1 MYAEVLV
8 EIKAK
13 AVDKTF
19 TYKIPNGINLEVGV
33 RVLVPFGKRN
43 LEGFVLNVF
52 DEGKFDYELKEI
64 ISVIDDKPVINSEM
78 LRLGQYISKKTL
90 SPLITA
96 YQTMLPRA
104 LKAKNGF
111 NVNKKYISYLII
123 DKDGSDLKT
132 DKQKE
137 VYNFVKEGGK
147 VLKKEANEIS
157 SYTVKSLIEK
167 GYLKEVSEEVY
178 RLNDSVHTERLE
190 YEPNDSQMNALNK
203 VDFSTFKPYLLHGV
217 TGSGKTLVYIKMIEK
232 VLETGKEAIL
242 LVPEISLTPQ
252 MVDIFKKQFGKVVAI
267 LHSSLS
273 NGEKYDEWRKI
284 ENGDAKVVVGARS
297 AIFAPFTN
305 LGIIIIDEEHSST
318 YKQDNLP
325 KYSAI
330 DVAIWRAKNYNIPV
344 ILGSATPSIE
354 SYTRAFTGT
363 YELIEMPVRVNN
375 NLPKVSLINM
385 KDEFK
390 KGNRVFSFD
399 FINKMNDRL
408 ENGEQVIVLLNRRGF
423 STVMTC
429 KECGYTHKCPNC
441 DIPLTYHKTSNSMKC
456 HYCDYQTS
464 KLLSCP
470 ECHSKNINSLGMGT
484 EKLEVLINESF
495 PLANVVRMDVD
506 TTRNKGAHER
516 IINDFKAGKY
526 NVLLGTQMISKGLDF
541 PNVTLVAVIH
551 GDSSLNIPDFRS
563 AERTFELLNQVAG
576 RAGRGDKKGEV
587 IIQGFN
593 MDHYSIVCASQHDYN
608 TFYKEEMK
616 IRKILKYPPY
626 YNLCSIRVSG
636 KNYDI
641 VFSEAEKISAYLR
654 KEIEGNII
662 LGPSV
667 ANIPKINNI
676 YYVGIIIKFKKTS
689 EIITALNFVNDKYK
703 TNSKVMVEVDL
714 NPIKL

>member
-13 AVDKTF
+13 ALDKTF
-19 TYKIPNGINLEVGV
+19 TYKIPGGINLEVGM
-33 RVLVPFGKRN
+33 RVLVPFGKRK
-43 LEGFVLNVF
+43 LEGFVLKINNSG
-52 DEGKFDYELKEI
+52 DFDYEIKEI

-78 LRLGQYISKKTL
+78 LKLGEYISKKTL
-90 SPLITA
+90 SPLICA

-111 NVNKKYISYLII
+111 NVNKKYVSYLVIN
-123 DKDGSDLKT
+123 KDGLDLKT

-147 VLKKEANEIS
+147 VLKKEAALIS
-157 SYTVKSLIEK
+157 PYTVKSLLDK
-167 GYLKEVSEEVY
+167 GYFKEINEEVY
-178 RLNDSVHTERLE
+178 RLDDNADLE
-190 YEPNDSQMNALNK
+190 KLDYELTDSQKEVLDR
-203 VDFSTFKPYLLHGV
+203 VSFSSFKPYLLHGV
-217 TGSGKTLVYIKMIEK
+217 TGSGKTLVYIKMIEE
-232 VLETGKEAIL
+232 VLTNGKEAIL

-252 MVDIFKKQFGKVVAI
+252 MVDIFRKHFGSVVAI
-267 LHSSLS
+267 LHSGLS

-305 LGIIIIDEEHSST
+305 LGIIIIDEEHSAT

-330 DVAIWRAKNYNIPV
+330 DMAIWRAKYYDIPV
-344 ILGSATPSIE
+344 VLGSATPSIE
-354 SYTRAFTGT
+354 SYTRALTGN
-363 YELIEMPVRVNN
+363 YELLEMLGRVNN
-375 NLPKVSLINM
+375 NLPNVSLVNM

-390 KGNRVFSFD
+390 KGNRVFSSL
-399 FINKMNDRL
+399 FISKMNERL
-408 ENGEQVIVLLNRRGF
+408 EKGEQVIVLLNRRGF
-423 STVMTC
+423 STVISC
-429 KECGYTHKCPNC
+429 KECGFTHKCPNC

-456 HYCDYQTS
+456 HYCGYQTS
-464 KLLSCP
+464 KLFICP

-484 EKLEVLINESF
+484 EKLESLINETF
-495 PLANVVRMDVD
+495 PLANVIRMDVD
-506 TTRNKGAHER
+506 TTSRKGAHER
-516 IINDFKAGKY
+516 IINDFKDGKY

-541 PNVTLVAVIH
+541 PNVTLVAVVN

-593 MDHYSIVCASQHDYN
+593 MDHYSIVCASNHDYS
-608 TFYKEEMK
+608 TFYKEEMR
-616 IRKILKYPPY
+616 IRKVLKYPPY
-626 YNLCSIRVSG
+626 YNLCSIRISG
-636 KNYDI
+636 KDYNS
-641 VFSEAEKISAYLR
+641 VVSEADKISYYLR
-654 KEIEGNII
+654 KEISDNII
-662 LGPSV
+662 LGPSA

-676 YYVGIIIKFKKTS
+676 YYMGIIIKFKNTK
-689 EIITALNFVNDKYK
+689 EIFSAISFINDKYK

-714 NPIKL
+714 NPLKL

>member
-13 AVDKTF
+13 AVNKTF
-19 TYKIPNGINLEVGV
+19 TYKIPDGINLEVGV

-43 LEGFVLNVF
+43 IEGFVLNIF
-52 DEGKFDYELKEI
+52 DNENFDYEIKKI
-64 ISVIDDKPVINSEM
+64 ISVIDEKPVINDE
-78 LRLGQYISKKTL
+78 LLLLGQYISKKTL

-123 DKDGSDLKT
+123 DKDDFDLKT
-132 DKQKE
+132 IKQKE
-137 VYNFVKEGGK
+137 VYSFVKEKEK
-147 VLKKEANEIS
+147 VLKQEANLIS
-157 SYTVKSLIEK
+157 ASATKTLINK
-167 GYLKEVSEEVY
+167 GYLKEIKEEVY
-178 RLNDSVHTERLE
+178 RLDENIKVEKLDFELT
-190 YEPNDSQMNALNK
+190 DSQKNVLEKITCNI
-203 VDFSTFKPYLLHGV
+203 FKPYLLHGV
-217 TGSGKTLVYIKMIEK
+217 TGSGKTLVYIKMIEQ
-232 VLETGKEAIL
+232 VLSEGKEAIL

-252 MVDIFKKQFGKVVAI
+252 MVSIFKKHFGKVVAI

-284 ENGDAKVVVGARS
+284 ENGDAKVVIGARS
-297 AIFAPFTN
+297 AIFAPFKN
-305 LGIIIIDEEHSST
+305 LGVIIIDEEHSAT
-318 YKQDNLP
+318 YKQENLP

-330 DVAIWRAKNYNIPV
+330 DVAIWRGKYYNIPV

-354 SYTRAFTGT
+354 SYTRALTGT
-363 YELIEMPVRVNN
+363 YTLLEMKERINR
-375 NLPKVSLINM
+375 NLPSVSLINM
-385 KDEFK
+385 KNEFK
-390 KGNRVFSFD
+390 KGNRVFSSE

-408 ENGEQVIVLLNRRGF
+408 EKGQQVIVLLNRRGF
-423 STVMTC
+423 STVISC

-456 HYCDYQTS
+456 HYCNYQTS
-464 KLLSCP
+464 KLFVCP
-470 ECHSKNINSLGMGT
+470 DCHSKNINSLGMGT
-484 EKLEVLINESF
+484 EKLETLIKETF

-506 TTRNKGAHER
+506 TTRRKGAHER
-516 IINDFKAGKY
+516 IINDFKEKKY

-541 PNVTLVAVIH
+541 PNVTLVAVVN

-593 MDHYSIVCASQHDYN
+593 MDHYSIVAASQHDYS
-608 TFYKEEMK
+608 TFYKKEMQ
-616 IRKILKYPPY
+616 IRKTLKYPPY
-626 YNLCSIRVSG
+626 YNLCSIRLSG
-636 KNYDI
+636 KNYDT
-641 VFSEAEKISAYLR
+641 VFEEAEKISSYLR
-654 KEIEGNII
+654 REISDNII

-676 YYVGIIIKFKKTS
+676 YYVGIIIKFKQTK
-689 EIITALNFVNDKYK
+689 EIIGALNFINDKYK

-714 NPIKL
+714 NPVKL

>member
-13 AVDKTF
+13 AIDKTF
-19 TYKIPNGINLEVGV
+19 TYKIPDGINLEVGV
-33 RVLVPFGKRN
+33 RVLVPFGKRQ
-43 LEGFVLNVF
+43 LEGFVLNVI
-52 DEGKFDYELKEI
+52 DEGNFDYELKEI
-64 ISVIDDKPVINSEM
+64 ISVIDDKPVINEEM
-78 LRLGQYISKKTL
+78 LRLGEYISKKTL

-111 NVNKKYISYLII
+111 SVNKKYISYLVI
-123 DKDGSDLKT
+123 DKDGADLKT
-132 DKQKE
+132 IKQKE
-137 VYNFVKEGGK
+137 IYNFVKEGKK
-147 VLKKEANEIS
+147 VLKQEANLIS
-157 SYTVKSLIEK
+157 ASATKTLINK
-167 GYLKEVSEEVY
+167 GYLKEIKEEIY
-178 RLNDSVHTERLE
+178 RLDETPEKEKIE
-190 YEPNDSQMNALNK
+190 YELTDIQKEVLNR
-203 VDFSTFKPYLLHGV
+203 VDFSSFKPYLLHGV

-232 VLETGKEAIL
+232 VLKEGKEAIL

-252 MVDIFKKQFGKVVAI
+252 MVSIFKKQFGKVVAI

-330 DVAIWRAKNYNIPV
+330 DVAIWRAKNYDIPV
-344 ILGSATPSIE
+344 VLGSATPSIE
-354 SYTRAFTGT
+354 SYTRAITGT
-363 YELIEMPVRVNN
+363 YNLLEMPFRVNH
-375 NLPKVSLINM
+375 NLPNVSLINM

-390 KGNRVFSFD
+390 KGNRVFSSD
-399 FINKMNDRL
+399 FINKMNERL
-408 ENGEQVIVLLNRRGF
+408 EKGQQVIILLNRRGF

-464 KLLSCP
+464 KLLTCP
-470 ECHSKNINSLGMGT
+470 ECHSKNINSFGMGT
-484 EKLEVLINESF
+484 EKLESLINETF
-495 PLANVVRMDVD
+495 PLANVIRMDVD
-506 TTRNKGAHER
+506 TTRRKGSHAR
-516 IINDFKAGKY
+516 IINDFKEGKY

-541 PNVTLVAVIH
+541 SNVTLVAVIN

-563 AERTFELLNQVAG
+563 AERTFQLLNQVAG

-593 MDHYSIVCASQHDYN
+593 MDHYSIVCASKHDYSS
-608 TFYKEEMK
+608 FYKEEMK
-616 IRKILKYPPY
+616 IRKALKYPPY
-626 YNLCSIRVSG
+626 YNLCSIKISG
-636 KNYDI
+636 KNYETVI
-641 VFSEAEKISAYLR
+641 SEADKISSYLR
-654 KEIEGNII
+654 KEISDNII
-662 LGPSV
+662 LGPSA

-676 YYVGIIIKFKKTS
+676 YYVGIIIKFKNTK
-689 EIITALNFVNDKYK
+689 EIFSAINFINNKYK